1 MVIYIDSVF
10 LLNALLDG
18 LLLYFTGYLAGAE
31 RKFYRLLPTAA
42 LGGFYAAAVFFPW
55 GVFLGWPPCKLLF
68 GGLLVLLCYGWG
80 ECFWRLC
87 LVFFALSCVLAGS
100 VIACGFW
107 MQTQY
112 YVRGAYLLP
121 VQFGLLFCSAALCF
135 GALWL
140 FSRGRLHHAVLG
152 ELTEAECEI
161 MGTRVHLRVLR
172 DSGNTLCDPLTGA
185 PVLVAE
191 GTRFASSWPEAARPY
206 LAQPFLER
214 PEEALEA
221 LRCVENAPKL
231 RLLPFRSVGTA
242 SGLLLGYTAEHVRI
256 GYPAAQT
263 KELVRLMR
271 RASVPRQHDGVK
283 PVALPDGAFLDDIE
297 AAAVK
302 LPAERIRLCHGL

>member
-107 MQTQY
+107 MHTQY

-256 GYPAAQT
+256 GCWKAERVT
-263 KELVRLMR
+263 
-271 RASVPRQHDGVK
+271 
-283 PVALPDGAFLDDIE
+283 VALSPTPVSEGQEYDALWGGPVE
-297 AAAVK
+297 
-302 LPAERIRLCHGL
+302 

>member
-231 RLLPFRSVGTA
+231 RLLPLFS
-242 SGLLLGYTAEHVRI
+242 S
-256 GYPAAQT
+256 
-263 KELVRLMR
+263 
-271 RASVPRQHDGVK
+271 
-283 PVALPDGAFLDDIE
+283 AFLFSS
-297 AAAVK
+297 VFS
-302 LPAERIRLCHGL
+302 

>member
-140 FSRGRLHHAVLG
+140 FRGG
-152 ELTEAECEI
+152 GCI
-161 MGTRVHLRVLR
+161 M
-172 DSGNTLCDPLTGA
+172 
-185 PVLVAE
+185 
-191 GTRFASSWPEAARPY
+191 PY
-206 LAQPFLER
+206 WG
-214 PEEALEA
+214 
-221 LRCVENAPKL
+221 
-231 RLLPFRSVGTA
+231 S
-242 SGLLLGYTAEHVRI
+242 
-256 GYPAAQT
+256 
-263 KELVRLMR
+263 
-271 RASVPRQHDGVK
+271 
-283 PVALPDGAFLDDIE
+283 
-297 AAAVK
+297 
-302 LPAERIRLCHGL
+302 

>member
-185 PVLVAE
+185 PVLWRRGHGLLHPGRKRHAPIWRSLF
-191 GTRFASSWPEAARPY
+191 GTPGGGAGSA
-206 LAQPFLER
+206 
-214 PEEALEA
+214 A
-221 LRCVENAPKL
+221 LRGKC
-231 RLLPFRSVGTA
+231 T
-242 SGLLLGYTAEHVRI
+242 
-256 GYPAAQT
+256 
-263 KELVRLMR
+263 
-271 RASVPRQHDGVK
+271 
-283 PVALPDGAFLDDIE
+283 E
-297 AAAVK
+297 AAAAALSQRGYGLRVVAGIYGGTC
-302 LPAERIRLCHGL
+302 PDRLLESRTCHCGALAYAGIGRAGV

>member
-1 MVIYIDSVF
+1 MVIYIDGVF
-10 LLNALLDG
+10 LLNTLLDG

-31 RKFYRLLPTAA
+31 RKFHRLLPSAA

-55 GVFLGWPPCKLLF
+55 GAFLGWPPFKLLF
-68 GGLLVLLCYGWG
+68 GGGLVLVCYGCG
-80 ECFWRLC
+80 ERFWRLC

-107 MQTQY
+107 MRTQY
-112 YVRGAYLLP
+112 YVRGAYLMP
-121 VQFGLLFCSAALCF
+121 VHFGLLFCSAALCF

-140 FSRGRLHHAVLG
+140 FSRGRLHHAVSG
-152 ELTEAECEI
+152 ELAEAECEV

-172 DSGNTLCDPLTGA
+172 DSGNTLCDPLTGT

-214 PEEALEA
+214 PEAALEA
-221 LRCVENAPKL
+221 LCCVEGAPKL
-231 RLLPFRSVGTA
+231 RLLSFRSVGTA

-256 GYPAAQT
+256 G
-263 KELVRLMR
+263 RW
-271 RASVPRQHDGVK
+271 RAERVT
-283 PVALPDGAFLDDIE
+283 VALSPTPVSEGREYDALWGGPVE
-297 AAAVK
+297 
-302 LPAERIRLCHGL
+302 